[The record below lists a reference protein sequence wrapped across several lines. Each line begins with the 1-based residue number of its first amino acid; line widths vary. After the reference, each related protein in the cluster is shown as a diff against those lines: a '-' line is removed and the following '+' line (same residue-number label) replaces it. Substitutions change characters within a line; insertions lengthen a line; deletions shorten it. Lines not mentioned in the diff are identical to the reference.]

1 MKHRDE
7 DETEYQAKV
16 IDDDGLRRSKVP
28 SPLLREMGARAGDY
42 LIYRL
47 TAKGEAM
54 MHVSRSK
61 GGGRKAKTGRP
72 AKAGKK
78 RAGKRI

>member
-7 DETEYQAKV
+7 AEYQAKV

-28 SPLLREMGARAGDY
+28 SPLLREMGAQAGDY

-47 TAKGEAM
+47 TGKGEAM
-54 MHVSRSK
+54 MRISRSK
-61 GGGRKAKTGRP
+61 GAGRKAQTKRPAKTGR
-72 AKAGKK
+72 K
-78 RAGKRI
+78 RARKRGR

>member
-7 DETEYQAKV
+7 DEAEYQAKV

-28 SPLLREMGARAGDY
+28 SPLLREMGARPGDY
-42 LIYRL
+42 LIYSL
-47 TAKGEAM
+47 TDKGEAM

-61 GGGRKAKTGRP
+61 GAGRHAQTKRPAKTGR
-72 AKAGKK
+72 K
-78 RAGKRI
+78 RTRKRG